1 MKFTPAQA
9 EAFPWVIERPRALLG
24 AGAGLGKT
32 RVAIDAFRYR
42 RLMGEAS
49 VLLVFGPKAVIN
61 LSWPD
66 EIAKWAPELTVQN
79 LATDCRWAGAD
90 VYLINYERCRHLI
103 KLIQASS
110 EFPPDSIVLDECFV
124 AGTRVDTPQGPRPIE
139 AIRLGDEV
147 INACGVGRVTD
158 TMCHQAGALLA
169 VSFGG
174 ARVVCTPNHPFLTE
188 TGWQCASEL
197 TVGSKLIQ
205 SEYAHRLMQ
214 TVPRPLD
221 HPLSEILQS
230 EMLPDFS
237 AREHQTLPQVRTLRE
252 RGEPPE
258 KPVLQS
264 LMREQG
270 DQAGGSAHCGYQSAN
285 CPVQSGETREAPRV
299 CRSHPSPYARELLIS
314 RAPTIEGPSGGC
326 HQEPN
331 RRKREARAQAGIVVG
346 GDVSRGAGGTPRV
359 SRTSARGLPYVLQ
372 GRPGLS
378 RRKASG
384 GGGRAEPPQ
393 PPCQM
398 ARPEERSEAQFLRVD
413 GVEALQPGNPGVPP
427 QGKVYNIAV
436 SGHPSYSVGGV
447 IVHNCHSFQN
457 PSAARQVL
465 LKPML
470 DRVRSVLGLT
480 GTPHTNGYESLYG
493 QCKAIFQDKNPL
505 GSTVTSFRTRHFNQ
519 HPRRHYLRTIKAG
532 AKPKIEAE
540 LNGYMLCQLSSEWL
554 NMPDI
559 DYQDV
564 MIKLPPKLRRQYE
577 TLKADLFA
585 RLDNGTVEAVN
596 AAVLV
601 NKLLQFTS
609 GRIFD
614 DDQNVVDIHTLK
626 TRALLKIKE
635 RPLLVMREYT
645 HTDIPGAES
654 FSPNRVSA
662 WNRKEIPIFM
672 GHAASMGVGLN
683 LQAGGS
689 ALCWHTPSWSHVNTV
704 QSEARLWRTGQKEPV
719 VVYRLL
725 IEDTVDVAVQQALKR
740 KLSDSRG
747 LMLAMKYARQ
757 L

>member
-1 MKFTPAQA
+1 M
-9 EAFPWVIERPRALLG
+9 
-24 AGAGLGKT
+24 
-32 RVAIDAFRYR
+32 
-42 RLMGEAS
+42 
-49 VLLVFGPKAVIN
+49 
-61 LSWPD
+61 
-66 EIAKWAPELTVQN
+66 
-79 LATDCRWAGAD
+79 
-90 VYLINYERCRHLI
+90 
-103 KLIQASS
+103 
-110 EFPPDSIVLDECFV
+110 
-124 AGTRVDTPQGPRPIE
+124 
-139 AIRLGDEV
+139 
-147 INACGVGRVTD
+147 
-158 TMCHQAGALLA
+158 
-169 VSFGG
+169 
-174 ARVVCTPNHPFLTE
+174 
-188 TGWQCASEL
+188 
-197 TVGSKLIQ
+197 
-205 SEYAHRLMQ
+205 
-214 TVPRPLD
+214 
-221 HPLSEILQS
+221 
-230 EMLPDFS
+230 
-237 AREHQTLPQVRTLRE
+237 
-252 RGEPPE
+252 
-258 KPVLQS
+258 
-264 LMREQG
+264 
-270 DQAGGSAHCGYQSAN
+270 
-285 CPVQSGETREAPRV
+285 
-299 CRSHPSPYARELLIS
+299 
-314 RAPTIEGPSGGC
+314 
-326 HQEPN
+326 
-331 RRKREARAQAGIVVG
+331 
-346 GDVSRGAGGTPRV
+346 
-359 SRTSARGLPYVLQ
+359 
-372 GRPGLS
+372 
-378 RRKASG
+378 
-384 GGGRAEPPQ
+384 
-393 PPCQM
+393 
-398 ARPEERSEAQFLRVD
+398 
-413 GVEALQPGNPGVPP
+413 
-427 QGKVYNIAV
+427 
-436 SGHPSYSVGGV
+436 
-447 IVHNCHSFQN
+447 HNCHSFQN

-704 QSEARLWRTGQKEPV
+704 QSEARLWRTGQTEPV